1 MKLLL
6 IILAVISQTAFAA
19 QDPTPEPEITI
30 NVRGY
35 EPTNFTQEIVKQEH
49 LFRNI
54 VVELEFSI
62 DNSKTEDGKPVVQ
75 VMPSRSEL
83 NVDPRF

>member
-6 IILAVISQTAFAA
+6 ILLAAISQTAFAA
-19 QDPTPEPEITI
+19 QEPEIII

-35 EPTNFTQEIVKQEH
+35 QPTNIAQEIVKQEH

-62 DNSKTEDGKPVVQ
+62 DDSKLEEGKPVVQ
-75 VMPSRSEL
+75 VMPTRSSL
-83 NVDPRF
+83 DLDPRF